1 VRRAGSIVSIFAL
14 VVLVLVITIW
24 ASLALWYRLP
34 APQSVKVGAASL
46 FAVIG
51 LSTIAALFGRRRLP
65 MLGFFIAAFGG
76 LLIWWNS
83 IAPARSGN
91 WAPDVA
97 RQVTGT
103 RDGDMLTLTNVRD
116 FEWRSDDDFT
126 ERWATRSYDLSKLKS
141 LDLFMSYWAGPE
153 IAHTI
158 LSFGFEGGDYLALS
172 IEVRRVKGGEFS
184 PLADLF
190 KTNPLVIIA
199 ADERDVVRVRS
210 NIRHEDVQIYRL
222 NAPPEKVR
230 PLLLEYV
237 DDANALS
244 NAPKFYNSIST
255 NCTTT
260 IVKMMRA
267 VGDSMPFNWR
277 FIVNG
282 YLPDYAYARGAL
294 DTRVPLSKL
303 KAKAHIDQRATEAG
317 YSPEFSRLIR
327 VGVPFSQEHPTQ

>member
-1 VRRAGSIVSIFAL
+1 
-14 VVLVLVITIW
+14 
-24 ASLALWYRLP
+24 
-34 APQSVKVGAASL
+34 
-46 FAVIG
+46 
-51 LSTIAALFGRRRLP
+51 
-65 MLGFFIAAFGG
+65 
-76 LLIWWNS
+76 
-83 IAPARSGN
+83 
-91 WAPDVA
+91 
-97 RQVTGT
+97 
-103 RDGDMLTLTNVRD
+103 
-116 FEWRSDDDFT
+116 
-126 ERWATRSYDLSKLKS
+126 
-141 LDLFMSYWAGPE
+141 MSYWAGPE

-267 VGDSMPFNWR
+267 VGDSIAVQLGVYRQW
-277 FIVNG
+277 
-282 YLPDYAYARGAL
+282 
-294 DTRVPLSKL
+294 LS
-303 KAKAHIDQRATEAG
+303 A
-317 YSPEFSRLIR
+317 
-327 VGVPFSQEHPTQ
+327 